1 MDSPH
6 RLFLFLERRIRMK
19 KNWQSESLDMD
30 QLFPGGYVIELETGR
45 YLNNCNGKKIRSS
58 PFDRAKHFPNRHQ
71 VKTYMDL
78 HFPYISFPI
87 FICEVLW
94 VLLSHRYEL
103 EGITEY
109 WTGTGFSTQF
119 QNAIT
124 FNTYKEAYGY
134 QKTQG
139 LLRISI
145 IEQQCFRREHV
156 VMAA

>member
-1 MDSPH
+1 
-6 RLFLFLERRIRMK
+6 MK

-58 PFDRAKHFPNRHQ
+58 PFDRAKHFPNRQQ

-78 HFPYISFPI
+78 HFPYIGFPI

-103 EGITEY
+103 EGIY
-109 WTGTGFSTQF
+109 NLYLKG
-119 QNAIT
+119 
-124 FNTYKEAYGY
+124 YKKNC
-134 QKTQG
+134 QHT
-139 LLRISI
+139 
-145 IEQQCFRREHV
+145 
-156 VMAA
+156 

>member
-1 MDSPH
+1 MGKRYEVLLLTGQSI
-6 RLFLFLERRIRMK
+6 FQIR
-19 KNWQSESLDMD
+19 Q
-30 QLFPGGYVIELETGR
+30 
-45 YLNNCNGKKIRSS
+45 
-58 PFDRAKHFPNRHQ
+58 Q

-78 HFPYISFPI
+78 HFPYIGFPI

-139 LLRISI
+139 LLRISM

>member
-1 MDSPH
+1 
-6 RLFLFLERRIRMK
+6 MK

-30 QLFPGGYVIELETGR
+30 QLFPGGYVIELGTGR

-58 PFDRAKHFPNRHQ
+58 PFDRAKHFPNRQQ

-78 HFPYISFPI
+78 HFPYIGFPI
-87 FICEVLW
+87 FICEVL
-94 VLLSHRYEL
+94 
-103 EGITEY
+103 
-109 WTGTGFSTQF
+109 TQF

-139 LLRISI
+139 LLRISM

>member
-1 MDSPH
+1 
-6 RLFLFLERRIRMK
+6 MK

-58 PFDRAKHFPNRHQ
+58 PFDRAKHFPNRQQ

-78 HFPYISFPI
+78 HFPYIGFPI

-134 QKTQG
+134 QKTQCTALG
-139 LLRISI
+139 
-145 IEQQCFRREHV
+145 RRS
-156 VMAA
+156 AAARNADWGVSRPHLSFLSKWKI

>member
-1 MDSPH
+1 
-6 RLFLFLERRIRMK
+6 MK

-58 PFDRAKHFPNRHQ
+58 PFDRAKHFPNKQQ

-78 HFPYISFPI
+78 HFPYIGFPI

-103 EGITEY
+103 EGIY
-109 WTGTGFSTQF
+109 NLYLKGYKKNCQH
-119 QNAIT
+119 
-124 FNTYKEAYGY
+124 TYSYGNMMRCKKE
-134 QKTQG
+134 
-139 LLRISI
+139 R
-145 IEQQCFRREHV
+145 
-156 VMAA
+156 